1 MSAAAKKK
9 KKKTMK
15 TRDFILACLLVRI
28 GWIYIYIHTHSKS
41 TFYNTGKI
49 ELRIVFDDF
58 C

>member
-28 GWIYIYIHTHSKS
+28 GWIYIYIYTHIVNLHF
-41 TFYNTGKI
+41 TDIGKN
-49 ELRIVFDDF
+49 
-58 C
+58 